1 MGFNKRRYSI
11 NQIIK
16 FAKTHNFEE
25 FEIFM
30 IRPDAYIYE
39 DHNAS
44 ELHRKYI
51 NLNNI
56 DRELMFNN
64 LKEKEEF

>member
-16 FAKTHNFEE
+16 FAKTHTFGE

-39 DHNAS
+39 DHTAS
-44 ELHRKYI
+44 ILHRKYI

-56 DRELMFNN
+56 DRELMFNE
-64 LKEKEEF
+64 LKIKEEF